1 MSGLSTNDKKVAV
14 QIAKE
19 ISTSESWDLPVD
31 DHGGVLVLG
40 ALPDLL
46 EQEVVDLRVP
56 VHQSHQLLNGEDFL
70 LVLE

>member
-1 MSGLSTNDKKVAV
+1 MTILASR
-14 QIAKE
+14 QITK
-19 ISTSESWDLPVD
+19 ISINKSCDLPVD

-56 VHQSHQLLNGEDFL
+56 VHQGHQLLNGEDFR

>member
-1 MSGLSTNDKKVAV
+1 MTILASR
-14 QIAKE
+14 QITK
-19 ISTSESWDLPVD
+19 ISINKSWDLPVD

-56 VHQSHQLLNGEDFL
+56 VHQGHQLLNGEDFR
-70 LVLE
+70 LVLDCF

>member
-1 MSGLSTNDKKVAV
+1 MTILASR
-14 QIAKE
+14 QITK
-19 ISTSESWDLPVD
+19 ISINKSCDLPVD

-56 VHQSHQLLNGEDFL
+56 VHQSHQLLNGEDFR